1 MKRHFLAGFMAFCVG
16 AMSLSTV
23 SCGKLEDGLNELNEK
38 VEKLEE
44 RIKNLED
51 KLTAQADAITKLE
64 AKVAV
69 VGVEKKDGNV
79 ILTLA
84 NGEKVTVTEQ
94 KTVGS
99 VTWGKTN
106 KGWISMKYVK

>member
-1 MKRHFLAGFMAFCVG
+1 MAFCVC

-23 SCGKLEDGLNELNEK
+23 SCGKLEDGLHELNEK

-84 NGEKVTVTEQ
+84 NGEKVTVAVPDPNANNTNL
-94 KTVGS
+94 
-99 VTWGKTN
+99 VTIIVENGK
-106 KGWISMKYVK
+106 KYWAPIG